1 MYVCVDV
8 CVRACVRACVR
19 GARARECVHVIV
31 TVCVCLSVSQSI
43 SLPTS
48 LSVCSGEADESTNS
62 FPFTDLFISS
72 FTCHYPSS
80 ISGLALHT
88 AIVVS
93 FAASLSLYFRQS
105 QSAWLCST
113 SLCIYAFS
121 HNPSPVR
128 HGYNEKN
135 KNKNKNALAP

>member
-1 MYVCVDV
+1 MYVCVRV
-8 CVRACVRACVR
+8 CVRACV
-19 GARARECVHVIV
+19 ARARECVRVIV
-31 TVCVCLSVSQSI
+31 TVCVCLSVCLSVSQSV

-48 LSVCSGEADESTNS
+48 LSVCSGEAEESTNS

-88 AIVVS
+88 AIVINS
-93 FAASLSLYFRQS
+93 AATLSLYFRQS

-113 SLCIYAFS
+113 SLCMHAFN

-128 HGYNEKN
+128 HGYTA
-135 KNKNKNALAP
+135 KNAFFAP